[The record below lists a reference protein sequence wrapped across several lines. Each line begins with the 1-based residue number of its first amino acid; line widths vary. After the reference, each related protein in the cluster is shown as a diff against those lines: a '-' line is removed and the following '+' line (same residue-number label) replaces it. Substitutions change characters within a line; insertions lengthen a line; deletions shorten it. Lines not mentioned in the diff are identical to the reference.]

1 MLYFDA
7 SQKFTRAAAF
17 LNRPELPASQPGSGS
32 GLAIVETDVEIDI
45 VPAVAADLETIIRL
59 MHELYIY
66 DRSELD
72 EPKARQALVASLG
85 DPTWA
90 RIWLVQ
96 AGLQTAG
103 YVVLTFGFS
112 MEYGGRDAIID
123 EFFLRPTYRR
133 RGFGS
138 QVVDFLKDFCRSEG
152 IRALHLEVFDH
163 NQAAYEFYRRHGF
176 RERNSWLMSL
186 VL

>member
-1 MLYFDA
+1 M
-7 SQKFTRAAAF
+7 
-17 LNRPELPASQPGSGS
+17 
-32 GLAIVETDVEIDI
+32 EIDI
-45 VPAVAADLETIIRL
+45 VPAVAADMEQLVEL
-59 MHELYIY
+59 MHELYHY

-72 EPKARQALVASLG
+72 ELKAREALAASLG

-90 RIWLVQ
+90 RIWLIQ
-96 AGLQTAG
+96 AGEETAG

-123 EFFLRPTYRR
+123 EFFLRAAYRR
-133 RGFGS
+133 RGLGS
-138 QVVDFLKDFCRSEG
+138 QVVDFLKAFCRSEG

-176 RERNSWLMSL
+176 RERNSRFMSL
-186 VL
+186 VF